1 MGINAGCLN
10 MYEKKKKKK
19 KNRIHHISIIRTNR
33 KKSEKKIE
41 GIHMWFLFRFNY
53 LT

>member
-19 KNRIHHISIIRTNR
+19 EYTIPVLLELIERRV
-33 KKSEKKIE
+33 KKRLKEYTCGFYFDSTI
-41 GIHMWFLFRFNY
+41 
-53 LT
+53 